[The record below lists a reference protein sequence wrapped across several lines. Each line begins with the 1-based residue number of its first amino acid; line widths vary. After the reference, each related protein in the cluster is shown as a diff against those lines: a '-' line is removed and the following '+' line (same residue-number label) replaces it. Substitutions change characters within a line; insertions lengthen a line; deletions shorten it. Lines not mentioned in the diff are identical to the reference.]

1 MNQSPVL
8 SDAEVSEICA
18 PLRTGSAQGRY
29 LREKL
34 GIEVRFKP
42 NGKPLVGRKAIEH
55 MFMDGAIP
63 LRGLPDASAASSA
76 PDTNGFLEHL
86 AKRKRA

>member
-29 LREKL
+29 LRDKL

-42 NGKPLVGRKAIEH
+42 NGKPLVGRKAVER
-55 MFMDGAIP
+55 MFLGDVAASG
-63 LRGLPDASAASSA
+63 GSSNTSAANSA
-76 PDTNGFLEHL
+76 PDTDEFLNHL